1 MKKIVDLYLDRPRL
15 FLLAMLF
22 IIAGGLLSYDSLPR
36 QENPQLA
43 ERWGDITAVLPGAT
57 PQRVEA
63 QIADVLETQLREI
76 DEIKTIE
83 SNSLTGIA
91 RVGIEFKEA
100 IGTGE
105 TDEVWAK
112 IQDKLNESTALIPP
126 GTSVRLSHSGPPT
139 TLLFA
144 LQWQVGGD
152 PQPVILSR
160 LANQLKR
167 KLANIV
173 NSEQALV
180 FGDTKEEIF
189 VGADLDLLTD
199 AGMNIQSIATAIE
212 RYDSKSA
219 IGNIVGQ
226 GSEFRIK
233 AQDNITLV
241 NDLRKL
247 PLKTLDGYQII
258 RLEDVATVKKLPVD
272 PPVEIVSYNGKPSVF
287 VDVRGKF
294 SQRTDLYSEA
304 VLRVADTF
312 KAGLPDEIGLELI
325 YNESDYVEEKFSF
338 LMQSILLATF
348 IVLFL
353 SYLLLGPRSAVIVSA
368 VVPLTIL
375 LVLIGCTVLDVP
387 LHQTSVTGIIL
398 SLGLLIDNSI
408 IVVEDYRYR
417 KSLNLVNRQAIYASI
432 RHLSLPLLAATVTT
446 GLAFM
451 PMAAGKGASPEFVG
465 DMAITIILAVTS
477 SLFLALTVVPVLLK
491 TMEDSNFLNL
501 NKSENIGFSHAGM
514 RAKYRACLAWAF
526 FKPRRALALSL
537 TLPILGFVSV
547 GFLDTDFFP
556 NQGKNFFRVDVELD
570 ANASIYATNKRVSSI
585 RDQVLLE
592 DYIETDMWW
601 VGRRLPRLLYNVIGG
616 SSGEGADNLA
626 TGVFFTSSY
635 REMESSLTDLAKRL
649 EKDHADVRVRVSK
662 FTSGPPVEFPV
673 VIAIFGEDNQVL
685 KSLGEELKAILAK
698 SPEVSDVFADQSA
711 SVTGL
716 QVTFDEVNLAFSSKS
731 SKEII
736 DEISSST
743 RGLYV
748 GSMLDGNKEIPIRI
762 KNKNSESSEINQ
774 AAFIP
779 INSAEGFDYV
789 ESFSDISYTS
799 EINQINRYQGSRNNA
814 VKASVYP
821 GTLGSNVLTDV
832 ADELKAFEDSL
843 PTGYSLRQFGES
855 DERAESF
862 GQIFSSFFFFMGLIV
877 VALVVI
883 LNSFRQAGVI
893 LFVGTLCIGLGFLG
907 MFVGSQNFGFI
918 GLVGIVGLA
927 GLAINDSI
935 VVLSHLNEDAGA
947 GQISKDTLI
956 ETIIRST
963 RHILTTSVTTMGG
976 LLPLLFDKFFES
988 LAWAMCFGVM
998 GSALLALLLIPS
1010 MFCYLGKVSNGA
1022 AAYSKA
1028 ESNQLPRSLP
1038 IT

>member
-1 MKKIVDLYLDRPRL
+1 MRKIVDLYLDRPRI

-57 PQRVEA
+57 PQRIET
-63 QIADVLETQLREI
+63 QIADVLETQLREV
-76 DEIKTIE
+76 DEIKIID
-83 SNSLTGIA
+83 SNSVSGLV
-91 RVGIEFKEA
+91 RVGLELKE
-100 IGTGE
+100 IVGKGE

-112 IQDKLNESTALIPP
+112 VQDKLSESVALVPP
-126 GTSVRLSHSGPPT
+126 GTDMRLSHSGPPT
-139 TLLFA
+139 TVLFA
-144 LQWQVGGD
+144 LQWRGGGD
-152 PQPVILSR
+152 PQMVILSR

-173 NSEQALV
+173 NSEKALV
-180 FGDTKEEIF
+180 YGDTKEEIF
-189 VGADLDLLTD
+189 IGADLDLLTD
-199 AGMNIQSIATAIE
+199 AGMNIQSIATTID
-212 RYDSKSA
+212 RYDSKRA

-226 GSEFRIK
+226 DSEFRIK
-233 AQDNITLV
+233 AQDNISLI
-241 NDLRKL
+241 NDLKKL
-247 PLKTLDGYQII
+247 PLQISDDYQAI
-258 RLEDVATVKKLPVD
+258 RLEDVATVEKLPVD
-272 PPVEIVSYNGKPSVF
+272 PPIEIVSYNGIPSVF
-287 VDVRGKF
+287 VEVRGKF
-294 SQRTDLYSEA
+294 AQRTDLYSKA
-304 VLRVADTF
+304 VLRVADAF
-312 KAGLPDEIGLELI
+312 EASLPDEIELEVI
-325 YNESDYVEEKFSF
+325 FNESDFVEEKFSF

-375 LVLIGCTVLDVP
+375 LVLIGCTVLQVP

-417 KSLNLVNRQAIYASI
+417 KSLNLVNREAIYASI
-432 RHLSLPLLAATVTT
+432 KHLSLPLLAATVTT

-465 DMAITIILAVTS
+465 DMAITIILAVSS

-501 NKSENIGFSHAGM
+501 NKSENIGFSHQGL
-514 RAKYRACLAWAF
+514 RTHYSDFLAWAF
-526 FKPRRALALSL
+526 FKPIRALILSL
-537 TLPILGFVSV
+537 ILPILGFVSF

-556 NQGKNFFRVDVELD
+556 NQGKTMFKVEVELD
-570 ANASIYATNKRVSSI
+570 ANASINATNQRVSSI

-592 DYIETDMWW
+592 DYVERDMWW
-601 VGRRLPRLLYNVIGG
+601 IGRRLPRLLYNVIGG
-616 SSGEGADNLA
+616 SSGEGSDNLA

-635 REMESSLTDLAKRL
+635 SDMDSSLANLAKRL

-662 FTSGPPVEFPV
+662 FTNGPPVEFPV
-673 VIAIFGEDNQVL
+673 TIAIFGDDNQIL
-685 KSLGEELKAILAK
+685 KSLGEELKSILAK
-698 SPEVSDVFADQSA
+698 SPQVSDVLAEQSA
-711 SVTGL
+711 SITGL
-716 QVTFDEVNLAFSSKS
+716 QINFDEVNLAFSSIS

-748 GSMLDGNKEIPIRI
+748 GSMLDGNKEIPIRV
-762 KNKNSESSEINQ
+762 KNKKREASEINQ
-774 AAFIP
+774 AAFLA
-779 INSAEGFDYV
+779 INNAEGFNYV
-789 ESFSDISYTS
+789 ESFSDISYIS
-799 EINQINRYQGSRNNA
+799 DINQINRYQGSRNNA
-814 VKASVYP
+814 VKAAVYP
-821 GTLGSNVLTDV
+821 GKLASTVLKDV

-843 PTGYSLRQFGES
+843 PTGYSIRQFGDAE
-855 DERAESF
+855 ERAESF
-862 GQIFSSFFFFMGLIV
+862 GQLFSTFFLFLGLIV
-877 VALVVI
+877 ATLVMI
-883 LNSFRQAGVI
+883 LNSFRQASII
-893 LFVGTLCIGLGFLG
+893 LLVGTLCIGLGFLG
-907 MFVGSQNFGFI
+907 MFVGFQNFGFI

-935 VVLSHLNEDAGA
+935 VVLSHLNEDAGV
-947 GQISKDTLI
+947 GQVSKDTLI
-956 ETIIRST
+956 ETTVRST
-963 RHILTTSVTTMGG
+963 RHILTTSLTTMGG
-976 LLPLLFDKFFES
+976 LLPLLFDKFFET

-1010 MFCYLGKVSNGA
+1010 MFCFLGKVSD
-1022 AAYSKA
+1022 
-1028 ESNQLPRSLP
+1028 
-1038 IT
+1038 

>member
-1 MKKIVDLYLDRPRL
+1 MRKIVDLYLDRPRI

-57 PQRVEA
+57 PQRIET
-63 QIADVLETQLREI
+63 QIADVLETQLREV
-76 DEIKTIE
+76 DEIKIID
-83 SNSLTGIA
+83 SNSVSGLV
-91 RVGIEFKEA
+91 RVGLELKE
-100 IGTGE
+100 IVGKGE

-112 IQDKLNESTALIPP
+112 VQDKLSESVALVPP
-126 GTSVRLSHSGPPT
+126 GTDMRLSHSGPPT
-139 TLLFA
+139 TVLFA
-144 LQWQVGGD
+144 LQWRGGGD
-152 PQPVILSR
+152 PQMVILSR

-173 NSEQALV
+173 NSEKALV
-180 FGDTKEEIF
+180 YGDTKEEIF
-189 VGADLDLLTD
+189 IGADLDLLTD
-199 AGMNIQSIATAIE
+199 AGMNIQSIATAID
-212 RYDSKSA
+212 RYDSKRA

-226 GSEFRIK
+226 DSEFRLK
-233 AQDNITLV
+233 AQDNISLI
-241 NDLRKL
+241 NDLKKL
-247 PLKTLDGYQII
+247 PLQISDDYQAI
-258 RLEDVATVKKLPVD
+258 RLEDVATVEKLPVD
-272 PPVEIVSYNGKPSVF
+272 PPIEIVSYNGIPSVF
-287 VDVRGKF
+287 VEVRGKF
-294 SQRTDLYSEA
+294 AQRTDLYSKA
-304 VLRVADTF
+304 VLRVADAF
-312 KAGLPDEIGLELI
+312 EASLPDEIELEVI
-325 YNESDYVEEKFSF
+325 FNESDFVEEKYSF

-375 LVLIGCTVLDVP
+375 LVLIGCTVLQVP

-417 KSLNLVNRQAIYASI
+417 KSLNLVNREAIYASI
-432 RHLSLPLLAATVTT
+432 KHLSLPLLAATVTT

-465 DMAITIILAVTS
+465 DMAITIILAVSS

-501 NKSENIGFSHAGM
+501 NKSENIGFSHQGL
-514 RAKYRACLAWAF
+514 RTHYRDFLAWAF
-526 FKPRRALALSL
+526 FKPSRALILSL
-537 TLPILGFVSV
+537 ILPILGFVSF

-556 NQGKNFFRVDVELD
+556 NQGKTMFKVEVELD
-570 ANASIYATNKRVSSI
+570 ANASINATNQRVSSI

-592 DYIETDMWW
+592 DYVERDMWW
-601 VGRRLPRLLYNVIGG
+601 IGRRLPRLLYNVIGG
-616 SSGEGADNLA
+616 SSGEGSDNLA

-635 REMESSLTDLAKRL
+635 SDMDSSLANLAKRL

-662 FTSGPPVEFPV
+662 FTNGPPVEFPV
-673 VIAIFGEDNQVL
+673 TIAIFGDDNQIL
-685 KSLGEELKAILAK
+685 KSLGEELKSILAK
-698 SPEVSDVFADQSA
+698 SPQVSDVLADQSA
-711 SVTGL
+711 SITGL
-716 QVTFDEVNLAFSSKS
+716 QINFDEVNLAFSSAS

-748 GSMLDGNKEIPIRI
+748 GSMLDGNKEIPIRV
-762 KNKNSESSEINQ
+762 KNKKREASEINQ
-774 AAFIP
+774 AAFLA
-779 INSAEGFDYV
+779 INSAEGFNYV

-799 EINQINRYQGSRNNA
+799 DINQINRYQGSRNNA
-814 VKASVYP
+814 VKAAVYP
-821 GTLGSNVLTDV
+821 GKLASTVLNDV
-832 ADELKAFEDSL
+832 ADELKAFEDTL
-843 PTGYSLRQFGES
+843 PTGYSIRQFGDAE
-855 DERAESF
+855 ERAESF
-862 GQIFSSFFFFMGLIV
+862 GQLFSTFFLFLGLIV
-877 VALVVI
+877 ATLVMI
-883 LNSFRQAGVI
+883 LNSFRQASII
-893 LFVGTLCIGLGFLG
+893 LLVGTLCIGLGFLG
-907 MFVGSQNFGFI
+907 MFVGFQNFGFI

-935 VVLSHLNEDAGA
+935 VVLSHLNEDAGV
-947 GQISKDTLI
+947 GQVSKDTLI
-956 ETIIRST
+956 ETTVRST
-963 RHILTTSVTTMGG
+963 RHILTTSLTTMGG
-976 LLPLLFDKFFES
+976 LLPLLFDKFFET

-1010 MFCYLGKVSNGA
+1010 MFCFLGKVSD
-1022 AAYSKA
+1022 
-1028 ESNQLPRSLP
+1028 
-1038 IT
+1038 

>member
-1 MKKIVDLYLDRPRL
+1 MRKIVDLYLDRPRI

-57 PQRVEA
+57 PQRIET
-63 QIADVLETQLREI
+63 QIADVLETQLREV
-76 DEIKTIE
+76 DEIKIID
-83 SNSLTGIA
+83 SNSVSGLV
-91 RVGIEFKEA
+91 RVGLELKE
-100 IGTGE
+100 IVGKGE

-112 IQDKLNESTALIPP
+112 VQDKLSESVALVPP
-126 GTSVRLSHSGPPT
+126 GTDMRLSHSGPPT
-139 TLLFA
+139 TVLFA
-144 LQWQVGGD
+144 LQWRGGGD
-152 PQPVILSR
+152 PQMVILSR

-173 NSEQALV
+173 NSEKALV
-180 FGDTKEEIF
+180 YGETKAEIF
-189 VGADLDLLTD
+189 IGADLDLLTD
-199 AGMNIQSIATAIE
+199 AGMNIQSIATAID
-212 RYDSKSA
+212 RYDSKRA

-226 GSEFRIK
+226 DSEFRLK
-233 AQDNITLV
+233 AQDNISLI
-241 NDLRKL
+241 NDLKKL
-247 PLKTLDGYQII
+247 PLQISDDYQAI
-258 RLEDVATVKKLPVD
+258 RLEDVATVEKLPVD
-272 PPVEIVSYNGKPSVF
+272 PPIEIVSYNGIPSVF
-287 VDVRGKF
+287 VEVRGKF
-294 SQRTDLYSEA
+294 AQRTDLYSKA
-304 VLRVADTF
+304 VLRVADAF
-312 KAGLPDEIGLELI
+312 EASLPDEIELEVI
-325 YNESDYVEEKFSF
+325 FNESDFVEEKFSF

-375 LVLIGCTVLDVP
+375 LVLIGCTVLQVP

-417 KSLNLVNRQAIYASI
+417 KSLNLVNREAIYASI
-432 RHLSLPLLAATVTT
+432 KHLSLPLLAATVTT

-465 DMAITIILAVTS
+465 DMAITIILAVSS

-501 NKSENIGFSHAGM
+501 NKSENIGFSHQGL
-514 RAKYRACLAWAF
+514 RTHYRDFLAWAF
-526 FKPRRALALSL
+526 FKPSRALILSL
-537 TLPILGFVSV
+537 ILPILGFVSF

-556 NQGKNFFRVDVELD
+556 NQGKTMFKVEVELD
-570 ANASIYATNKRVSSI
+570 ANASINATNQRVSSI

-592 DYIETDMWW
+592 DYVERDMWW
-601 VGRRLPRLLYNVIGG
+601 IGRRLPRLLYNVIGG
-616 SSGEGADNLA
+616 SSGEGSDNLA

-635 REMESSLTDLAKRL
+635 SDMDSSLANLAKRL

-662 FTSGPPVEFPV
+662 FTNGPPVEFPV
-673 VIAIFGEDNQVL
+673 TIAIFGDDNQIL
-685 KSLGEELKAILAK
+685 KSLGEELKSILAK
-698 SPEVSDVFADQSA
+698 SPQVSDVLADQSA
-711 SVTGL
+711 SITGL
-716 QVTFDEVNLAFSSKS
+716 QINFDEVNLAFSSAS

-748 GSMLDGNKEIPIRI
+748 GSMLDGNKEIPIRV
-762 KNKNSESSEINQ
+762 KNKKREASEINQ
-774 AAFIP
+774 AAFLA
-779 INSAEGFDYV
+779 INSAEGFNYV

-799 EINQINRYQGSRNNA
+799 DINQINRYQGSRNNA
-814 VKASVYP
+814 VKAAVYP
-821 GTLGSNVLTDV
+821 GKLASTVLNDV
-832 ADELKAFEDSL
+832 ADELKAFEDTL
-843 PTGYSLRQFGES
+843 PTGYSIRQFGDAE
-855 DERAESF
+855 ERAESF
-862 GQIFSSFFFFMGLIV
+862 GQLFSTFFLFLGLIV
-877 VALVVI
+877 ATLVMI
-883 LNSFRQAGVI
+883 LNSFRQASII
-893 LFVGTLCIGLGFLG
+893 LLVGTLCIGLGFLG
-907 MFVGSQNFGFI
+907 MFVGFQNFGFI

-935 VVLSHLNEDAGA
+935 VVLSHLNEDAGV
-947 GQISKDTLI
+947 GQVSKDTLI
-956 ETIIRST
+956 ETTVRST
-963 RHILTTSVTTMGG
+963 RHILTTSLTTMGG
-976 LLPLLFDKFFES
+976 LLPLLFDKFFET

-1010 MFCYLGKVSNGA
+1010 MFCFLGKVSD
-1022 AAYSKA
+1022 
-1028 ESNQLPRSLP
+1028 
-1038 IT
+1038 

>member
-57 PQRVEA
+57 PQRMETQV
-63 QIADVLETQLREI
+63 ADVLETQLREI

-83 SNSLTGIA
+83 SRSFSGMVS
-91 RVGIEFKEA
+91 VGLEFKEDVA
-100 IGTGE
+100 KGE

-112 IQDKLNESTALIPP
+112 VQDMVSESAALVPP
-126 GTSVRLSHSGPPT
+126 GTSMTLSHSGPPT
-139 TLLFA
+139 TVLFA
-144 LQWQVGGD
+144 LQWRGDGD

-160 LANQLKR
+160 LASQLKR

-173 NSEQALV
+173 NSEKALI
-180 FGDTKEEIF
+180 FGDTQEEIF

-199 AGMNIQSIATAIE
+199 AGMNIQSIATAID
-212 RYDSKSA
+212 RYDSKRA

-233 AQDNITLV
+233 AQDNIRLV

-247 PLKTLDGYQII
+247 PLKTLDANQII
-258 RLEDVATVKKLPVD
+258 RLEDVATVEKLPVD
-272 PPVEIVSYNGKPSVF
+272 PPIEIVSYNGKPSVF

-294 SQRTDLYSEA
+294 SQRTDLYSSA
-304 VLRVADTF
+304 VLRVADSF
-312 KAGLPDEIGLELI
+312 KAGLPDEIGLEVI

-375 LVLIGCTVLDVP
+375 LVLIGCTILDVP

-408 IVVEDYRYR
+408 IVVEDYKYR
-417 KSLNLVNRQAIYASI
+417 KSLDLVNRQAIYASI

-501 NKSENIGFSHAGM
+501 NKSQNSGFSHPGM
-514 RAKYRACLAWAF
+514 RDQYRKFLAWAF
-526 FKPRRALALSL
+526 YKPSRALILSL
-537 TLPILGFVSV
+537 ILPMLGFVSF

-556 NQGKNFFRVDVELD
+556 NQGKAMFRVDVELD
-570 ANASIYATNKRVSSI
+570 ANASIYATNERIASI

-592 DYIETDMWW
+592 EYIETDMWW

-616 SSGEGADNLA
+616 SSGEGSDNLA
-626 TGVFFTSSY
+626 TGVFFTSSFE
-635 REMESSLTDLAKRL
+635 EMDSNLADLAKRL
-649 EKDHADVRVRVSK
+649 EKDHADIRVRVSK
-662 FTSGPPVEFPV
+662 FTNGPPVEFPV
-673 VIAIFGEDNQVL
+673 VIAVFGEDIQIL
-685 KSLGEELKAILAK
+685 KSLGEELKSILAK
-698 SPEVSDVFADQSA
+698 SPQVVDVLADQSA

-716 QVTFDEVNLAFSSKS
+716 QINFDEVNLAFSSKS
-731 SKEII
+731 SKDII
-736 DEISSST
+736 NEISSST

-762 KNKNSESSEINQ
+762 KNKNRESSELNQ
-774 AAFIP
+774 AAFLA

-789 ESFSDISYTS
+789 ESFSDISYSS

-814 VKASVYP
+814 VKAAVYP

-832 ADELKAFEDSL
+832 ADELRAFEDSL
-843 PTGYSLRQFGES
+843 PTGYSLKQFGDAE
-855 DERAESF
+855 ERAESF
-862 GQIFSSFFFFMGLIV
+862 GQIFSTFFFFMGLIV
-877 VALVVI
+877 VALVMI
-883 LNSFRQAGVI
+883 LNSFRQASII

-907 MFVGSQNFGFI
+907 MFVGFQNFGFI

-935 VVLSHLNEDAGA
+935 VVLSHLNEDAGT
-947 GQISKDTLI
+947 GKISKHKLI
-956 ETIIRST
+956 ETTIRST
-963 RHILTTSVTTMGG
+963 RHIVTTSLTTMGG
-976 LLPLLFDKFFES
+976 LLPLLFDKFFET

-1010 MFCYLGKVSNGA
+1010 MFCFLGKVH
-1022 AAYSKA
+1022 
-1028 ESNQLPRSLP
+1028 Q
-1038 IT
+1038 

>member
-1 MKKIVDLYLDRPRL
+1 MRKIVDLYLDRPRI

-57 PQRVEA
+57 PQRIET
-63 QIADVLETQLREI
+63 QIADVLETQLREV
-76 DEIKTIE
+76 DEIKIID
-83 SNSLTGIA
+83 SNSVSGLV
-91 RVGIEFKEA
+91 RVGLELKE
-100 IGTGE
+100 IVGKGE

-112 IQDKLNESTALIPP
+112 VQDKLSESVALVPP
-126 GTSVRLSHSGPPT
+126 GTDMRLSHSGPPT
-139 TLLFA
+139 TVLFA
-144 LQWQVGGD
+144 LQWRGGGD
-152 PQPVILSR
+152 PQMVILSR

-173 NSEQALV
+173 NSEKALV
-180 FGDTKEEIF
+180 YGDTKEEIF
-189 VGADLDLLTD
+189 IGADLDLLTD
-199 AGMNIQSIATAIE
+199 AGMNIQSIATAID
-212 RYDSKSA
+212 RYDSKRA

-226 GSEFRIK
+226 DSEFRIK
-233 AQDNITLV
+233 AQDNISLI
-241 NDLRKL
+241 NDLKKL
-247 PLKTLDGYQII
+247 PLQISDDYQAI
-258 RLEDVATVKKLPVD
+258 RLEDVATVEKLPVD
-272 PPVEIVSYNGKPSVF
+272 PPIEIVSYNGIPSVF
-287 VDVRGKF
+287 VEVRGKF
-294 SQRTDLYSEA
+294 AQRTDLYSKA
-304 VLRVADTF
+304 VLRVADAF
-312 KAGLPDEIGLELI
+312 EASLPDEIELEVI
-325 YNESDYVEEKFSF
+325 FNESDFVEEKFSF

-375 LVLIGCTVLDVP
+375 LVLIGCTVLQVP

-417 KSLNLVNRQAIYASI
+417 KSLNLVNREAIYASI
-432 RHLSLPLLAATVTT
+432 KHLALPLLAATVTT

-465 DMAITIILAVTS
+465 DMAITIILAVSS

-501 NKSENIGFSHAGM
+501 NKSENIGFSHQGL
-514 RAKYRACLAWAF
+514 RTHYRDFLAWAF
-526 FKPRRALALSL
+526 FKPSRALILSL
-537 TLPILGFVSV
+537 ILPILGFVSF

-556 NQGKNFFRVDVELD
+556 NQGKTMFKVEVELD
-570 ANASIYATNKRVSSI
+570 ANASINATNQRVSSI

-592 DYIETDMWW
+592 DYVERDMWW
-601 VGRRLPRLLYNVIGG
+601 IGRRLPRLLYNVIGG
-616 SSGEGADNLA
+616 SSGEGSDNLA

-635 REMESSLTDLAKRL
+635 SDMDSSLANLAKRL

-662 FTSGPPVEFPV
+662 FTNGPPVEFPV
-673 VIAIFGEDNQVL
+673 TIAIFGDDNQIL
-685 KSLGEELKAILAK
+685 KSLGEELKSILAK
-698 SPEVSDVFADQSA
+698 SPQVSDVLADQSA
-711 SVTGL
+711 SITGL
-716 QVTFDEVNLAFSSKS
+716 QINFDEVNLAFSSAS

-748 GSMLDGNKEIPIRI
+748 GSMLDGNKEIPIRV
-762 KNKNSESSEINQ
+762 KNKKREASEINQ
-774 AAFIP
+774 AAFLA
-779 INSAEGFDYV
+779 INSAEGFNYV

-799 EINQINRYQGSRNNA
+799 DINQINRYQGSRNNA
-814 VKASVYP
+814 VKAAVYP
-821 GTLGSNVLTDV
+821 GKLASTVLNDV
-832 ADELKAFEDSL
+832 ADELKAFEDTL
-843 PTGYSLRQFGES
+843 PTGYSIRQFGDAE
-855 DERAESF
+855 ERAESF
-862 GQIFSSFFFFMGLIV
+862 GQLFSTFFLFLGLIV
-877 VALVVI
+877 ATLVMI
-883 LNSFRQAGVI
+883 LNSFRQASII
-893 LFVGTLCIGLGFLG
+893 LLVGTLCIGLGFLG
-907 MFVGSQNFGFI
+907 MFVGFQNFGFI

-935 VVLSHLNEDAGA
+935 VVLSHLNEDAGV
-947 GQISKDTLI
+947 GQVSKDTLI
-956 ETIIRST
+956 ETTVRST
-963 RHILTTSVTTMGG
+963 RHILTTSLTTMGG
-976 LLPLLFDKFFES
+976 LLPLLFDKFFET

-1010 MFCYLGKVSNGA
+1010 MFCFLGKVSD
-1022 AAYSKA
+1022 
-1028 ESNQLPRSLP
+1028 
-1038 IT
+1038 